1 VPDLRSSPRLLGVV
15 LALTSA
21 TAFGVMPVLTKVVY
35 ADGAEPVGVL
45 TVRFWLAA
53 LVLLG
58 LARAR
63 GEVLPRGRRLNAL
76 LLLGGVGYVAQSLCY
91 FFALE
96 RISAGLTTL
105 LLYFYPAVVVMLSA
119 VLLRDRPRPLAVV
132 CVLVAT
138 VGTALTIGP
147 VQGGQV
153 VGVLLGLGSALA
165 YSLYI
170 VGNSRVQGVGPF
182 ATAAT
187 VMTACAVVYGALSA
201 VTRPQLPSAASAWVA
216 LVGVALIGTVVAVT
230 AFFAALALLGPSDT
244 AVVST
249 VEPVVSVGVA
259 ALVLGEVLGPLQLA
273 GGVLV
278 LVAVGA
284 LARVG
289 SARPVTA
296 REVPA

>member
-1 VPDLRSSPRLLGVV
+1 MPVLASSPRLLGVV

-35 ADGAEPVGVL
+35 EDGAEPIGVL
-45 TVRFWLAA
+45 AVRFVLAA

-58 LARAR
+58 LSRLR
-63 GEVLPRGRRLNAL
+63 GEALPRGRRLTAL

-96 RISAGLTTL
+96 RISAGLSTL
-105 LLYFYPAVVVMLSA
+105 LLYFYPALVVVLSA
-119 VLLRDRPRPLAVV
+119 LLLRDRPRALAVV
-132 CVLVAT
+132 CVVAAT
-138 VGTALTIGP
+138 LGTALTIGP

-165 YSLYI
+165 YALYI
-170 VGNSRVQGVGPF
+170 LGSSRVTGVGPF

-187 VMTACAVVYGALSA
+187 VMTACGFVYGTLALL
-201 VTRPQLPSAASAWVA
+201 TRPQLPSAASAWVA

-230 AFFAALALLGPSDT
+230 AFFGALALLGPSDT
-244 AVVST
+244 SVVST

-259 ALVLGEVLGPLQLA
+259 ALVLGERLGPLQLA

-278 LVAVGA
+278 LIAVGV

-289 SARPVTA
+289 AGRPVPGQ
-296 REVPA
+296 EVPA